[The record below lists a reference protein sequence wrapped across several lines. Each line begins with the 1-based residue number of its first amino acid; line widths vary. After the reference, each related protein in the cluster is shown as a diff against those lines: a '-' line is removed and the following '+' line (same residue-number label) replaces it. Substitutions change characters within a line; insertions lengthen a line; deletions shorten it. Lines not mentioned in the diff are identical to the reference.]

1 MGENITQFVHPFS
14 CIISGPSNSGKS
26 FFIKQM
32 LEHGDV
38 VLSQMP
44 QNIVW
49 FYSCWQPLYKE
60 LLNKFPYIKFMEG
73 LPSSFED
80 DDLFP
85 PNQITLAVIDDLMAS
100 ASDSDQ
106 IEKAFT
112 QYVHHRNLSIILI
125 LQNLFFQGKKMRTI
139 ALNSKYLVLFS
150 SPRDQMQIVTLARQ
164 MYPTNTKYFLEVFQD
179 ATRKP
184 HGYLLVDLA
193 ATTPESY
200 RLRTGLFPPDWPTVY
215 TMKKKSKKQ

>member
-1 MGENITQFVHPFS
+1 MENIVQFVHPFS

-32 LEHGDV
+32 LEHGTSV
-38 VLSQMP
+38 MSQMP

-85 PNQITLAVIDDLMAS
+85 PNQTNLAVVDDLMAS
-100 ASDSDQ
+100 AGDSDQ

-139 ALNSKYLVLFS
+139 ALNSKYLVLFR
-150 SPRDQMQIVTLARQ
+150 SPRDQLQIVTLGRQ
-164 MYPTNTKYFLEVFQD
+164 MYPTNTQYFLEVFQD
-179 ATRKP
+179 ATHKP
-184 HGYLLVDLA
+184 HGYLLVDLTA
-193 ATTPESY
+193 STPETY
-200 RLRTGLFPPDWPTVY
+200 RLRTGLFPPDWPAVY
-215 TMKKKSKKQ
+215 TMKKKSKKH

>member
-1 MGENITQFVHPFS
+1 MAENTAQFVHPFS

-32 LEHGDV
+32 LEHGDI

-60 LLNKFPYIKFMEG
+60 LLNKIPYIKFMEG

-100 ASDSDQ
+100 AGDSDQ

-193 ATTPESY
+193 ATTPETY
-200 RLRTGLFPPDWPTVY
+200 RLRTGLFPPDWPAVY
-215 TMKKKSKKQ
+215 TMKKKCKKQ